1 MANPTETALTTS
13 EAAALSGTV
22 DPGTGAAYCTIG
34 EAEYYT
40 SDYCK
45 EAINNRIL
53 ALANQLR
60 VVKDGDLTC
69 GVWAGVFM
77 DGGTPRSYAG
87 TTQQALTDD
96 ATNYVYLTPAGAL
109 TVNTTGFPD
118 GAHVPLASITTG
130 SQSAAGQSGRYDH
143 SDITDYRAR
152 ALFAAIAGGRIDRL
166 TSQSLAYGDFTDNAD
181 ATGYI
186 DFTTGNLPEG
196 AIVLGWKADVTE
208 GFTGD
213 TSATLKVGKNGGL
226 DAYTADTTKSCFA
239 VDIVRSA
246 AIAAQTAVDDDTT
259 PRVTVTGASDFG
271 NISAGAMTVTIYYLD
286 TGA

>member
-1 MANPTETALTTS
+1 MANPTETPLTSS
-13 EAAALSGTV
+13 EAAALSGTT

-34 EAEYYT
+34 EAEYYS
-40 SDYCK
+40 SDYRK

-53 ALANQLR
+53 ALAGQLR

-69 GVWAGVFM
+69 GVWAGGFM

-87 TTQQALTDD
+87 ATQQALTDD

-109 TVNTTGFPD
+109 AANTTGFPD
-118 GAHVPLASITTG
+118 GAHVPLASIATG

-143 SDITDYRAR
+143 NDITDYRGR

-166 TSQSLAYGDFTDNAD
+166 VSQTLNYGDFTDNGD

-186 DFTTGNLPEG
+186 DFDSDLPEG
-196 AIVLGWKADVTE
+196 AIPIGWKADVTE

-213 TSATLKVGKNGGL
+213 TTAVLQVGKSGNV
-226 DAYTADTTKSCFA
+226 DAFTADTTKSCLA
-239 VDIVRSA
+239 VDKVRSA
-246 AIAAQTAVDDDTT
+246 VLAAECACDAATT

-271 NISAGAMTVTIYYLD
+271 NISAGVMTVTIFYLD